1 MAAGTVKKVRRFAL
15 ETIDVMGQSGLG
27 VVERPDGRFVMYPD
41 YWTQTQAL
49 SQKMRTLYRKNC
61 QLEYQLAKLTREL
74 DRLRS
79 VVDTPDLPR
88 PASAAQPSLPGTDVP
103 QIAEPEPATVQAAT
117 LASVGNGRRRKRA
130 A

>member
-1 MAAGTVKKVRRFAL
+1 MAAGTVKKVRRYAL

-27 VVERPDGRFVMYPD
+27 VVERPDGRFVMYPE

-49 SQKMRTLYRKNC
+49 SQKMRTLYRRNC

-79 VVDTPDLPR
+79 VVDTPR
-88 PASAAQPSLPGTDVP
+88 PAGNPQASLPGTDVP
-103 QIAEPEPATVQAAT
+103 QPEPKLERKTAGD
-117 LASVGNGRRRKRA
+117 LPPRRRKRA

>member
-1 MAAGTVKKVRRFAL
+1 MAAGTVKKVRRYAL

-27 VVERPDGRFVMYPD
+27 VVERPDGRFVMYPE

-49 SQKMRTLYRKNC
+49 SQKMRTLYRRNC

-79 VVDTPDLPR
+79 VVDTPR
-88 PASAAQPSLPGTDVP
+88 PTGNPQASLPDTDVP
-103 QIAEPEPATVQAAT
+103 QPELQPELQSARKRAAELPP
-117 LASVGNGRRRKRA
+117 RRRKRA

>member
-1 MAAGTVKKVRRFAL
+1 MAAGTVKKVRRYAL

-27 VVERPDGRFVMYPD
+27 VVERPDGRFVMYPE

-49 SQKMRTLYRKNC
+49 SQKMRTLYRRNC

-79 VVDTPDLPR
+79 VVDTPR
-88 PASAAQPSLPGTDVP
+88 PMGNPQASLPGTDVP
-103 QIAEPEPATVQAAT
+103 QPEPKPERNPAAE
-117 LASVGNGRRRKRA
+117 LPPRRRKRA

>member
-1 MAAGTVKKVRRFAL
+1 MAAGTVKKVRRYAL

-27 VVERPDGRFVMYPD
+27 VVERPDGRFVMYPE

-49 SQKMRTLYRKNC
+49 SQKMRTLYRRNC

-79 VVDTPDLPR
+79 VVDTPR
-88 PASAAQPSLPGTDVP
+88 PTGNPQASLPGTDVP
-103 QIAEPEPATVQAAT
+103 QPELQSARKRAAELPP
-117 LASVGNGRRRKRA
+117 RRRKRA

>member
-1 MAAGTVKKVRRFAL
+1 MAAGTVKKVRRYAL

-27 VVERPDGRFVMYPD
+27 VVERPDGRFVMYPE

-49 SQKMRTLYRKNC
+49 SQKMRTLYRRNC

-79 VVDTPDLPR
+79 VVDTPR
-88 PASAAQPSLPGTDVP
+88 PVGNPQASLPGTDVP
-103 QIAEPEPATVQAAT
+103 QPELALERKAAAELPP
-117 LASVGNGRRRKRA
+117 RRRKRA

>member
-1 MAAGTVKKVRRFAL
+1 MAAGTVKKVRRYAL
-15 ETIDVMGQSGLG
+15 ETIDVMGESGLG
-27 VVERPDGRFVMYPD
+27 AVERPDGRFVMYPD

-79 VVDTPDLPR
+79 VVDTTPR
-88 PASAAQPSLPGTDVP
+88 PVGVAQPSLPGTDVP
-103 QIAEPEPATVQAAT
+103 QPERKPVAELPP
-117 LASVGNGRRRKRA
+117 RRRKRA

>member
-1 MAAGTVKKVRRFAL
+1 MAAGTVKKVRRYAL

-27 VVERPDGRFVMYPD
+27 VVERPDGRFVMYPE

-49 SQKMRTLYRKNC
+49 SQKMRTLYRRNC

-74 DRLRS
+74 DRLRT
-79 VVDTPDLPR
+79 VVDTPR
-88 PASAAQPSLPGTDVP
+88 PVGNPQASLPGTDVP
-103 QIAEPEPATVQAAT
+103 QPELALERKPAAELPP
-117 LASVGNGRRRKRA
+117 RRRKRA

>member
-1 MAAGTVKKVRRFAL
+1 MAAGTVKKVRRYAL

-27 VVERPDGRFVMYPD
+27 VVERPDGRFVMYPE

-49 SQKMRTLYRKNC
+49 SQKMRTLYRRNC

-79 VVDTPDLPR
+79 VVDTPR
-88 PASAAQPSLPGTDVP
+88 PTGNPQASLPGTDVP
-103 QIAEPEPATVQAAT
+103 QPELQPELQSARKRAAELPP
-117 LASVGNGRRRKRA
+117 RRRKRA

>member
-1 MAAGTVKKVRRFAL
+1 MAAGTVKKVRRYAL

-27 VVERPDGRFVMYPD
+27 VVERPDGRFVMYPE

-79 VVDTPDLPR
+79 VVDTPR
-88 PASAAQPSLPGTDVP
+88 PTGNPQPSLPGTDVP
-103 QIAEPEPATVQAAT
+103 QPEPKIERKPVAE
-117 LASVGNGRRRKRA
+117 LPPRRRKRA

>member
-1 MAAGTVKKVRRFAL
+1 MAAGTVKKVRRYAL

-27 VVERPDGRFVMYPD
+27 VVERPDGRFVMYPE

-49 SQKMRTLYRKNC
+49 SQKMRTLYRRNC

-79 VVDTPDLPR
+79 VVDTPR
-88 PASAAQPSLPGTDVP
+88 PAGNPQASLPGTDV
-103 QIAEPEPATVQAAT
+103 QQPEPKLEHNSTAE
-117 LASVGNGRRRKRA
+117 LPPRRRKRA

>member
-1 MAAGTVKKVRRFAL
+1 MAAGTVKKVRRYAL

-27 VVERPDGRFVMYPD
+27 VVERPDGRFVMYPE

-79 VVDTPDLPR
+79 VVDTPR
-88 PASAAQPSLPGTDVP
+88 PTGNPQPSLPGTDVP
-103 QIAEPEPATVQAAT
+103 QPEPKLERKPAAE
-117 LASVGNGRRRKRA
+117 LPPRRRKRA

>member
-1 MAAGTVKKVRRFAL
+1 MAAGTVKKVRRYAL

-27 VVERPDGRFVMYPD
+27 VVERPDGRFVMYPE

-49 SQKMRTLYRKNC
+49 SQKMRTLYRRNC

-79 VVDTPDLPR
+79 VVDTPR
-88 PASAAQPSLPGTDVP
+88 PAGGNPQATLPGTDVP
-103 QIAEPEPATVQAAT
+103 QPEPAPEHKPTSE
-117 LASVGNGRRRKRA
+117 LPPRRRKRA